1 MPYRE
6 TESDVAPTESFM
18 SGSANPDE
26 FSHGL
31 LRETSESFEDWL
43 GDLQASPSSDQADL
57 VYPPIGPREINFEG
71 TLRVDG
77 YMAGVVRSAQG
88 TLIVSAAGEVDGVVL
103 VDVALIQGCVR
114 GDIRAATKVE
124 IGSAGRVIGD
134 IETLEL
140 MIQPG
145 ATFEG
150 RCALLPRPKKSPDTA
165 VDENERAEA
174 DVEGDLIAA
183 PAS

>member
-1 MPYRE
+1 MPYSE
-6 TESDVAPTESFM
+6 TESDVAATESFM
-18 SGSANPDE
+18 SGSVNPDE

-43 GDLQASPSSDQADL
+43 GDLHASP
-57 VYPPIGPREINFEG
+57 VYTPREINFEG

-88 TLIVSAAGEVDGVVL
+88 TLIVSEAGEIDGDVF
-103 VDVALIQGCVR
+103 VDVAMIQGCVR
-114 GDIRAATKVE
+114 GDMRAATKVE

-150 RCALLPRPKKSPDTA
+150 RCALLPRPKESADTA

-174 DVEGDLIAA
+174 GESDLIMTAA
-183 PAS
+183 S